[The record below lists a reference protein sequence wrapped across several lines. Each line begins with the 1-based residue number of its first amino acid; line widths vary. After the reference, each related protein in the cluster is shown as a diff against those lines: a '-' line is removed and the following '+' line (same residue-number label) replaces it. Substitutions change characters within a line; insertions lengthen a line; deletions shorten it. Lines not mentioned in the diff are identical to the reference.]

1 MEFIEKAT
9 FEIDGSN
16 HSSMMI
22 FCGEHNSHKMISIM
36 PTFIID
42 STSISQIFTF
52 YKRPTHVVQNYL
64 FLIQPIT
71 NFSD

>member
-1 MEFIEKAT
+1 
-9 FEIDGSN
+9 
-16 HSSMMI
+16 MMI